1 MEDFNMTKTFLKQEQ
16 TEKIFI
22 TACCAKTGKTPQQI
36 REMIY
41 SGKIIRLKIKELR
54 WNQGLEIHF

>member
-1 MEDFNMTKTFLKQEQ
+1 LKQIE
-16 TEKIFI
+16 TEKLFI
-22 TACCAKTGKTPQQI
+22 TAACAKTGKSPQQI
-36 REMIY
+36 RELIY

>member
-1 MEDFNMTKTFLKQEQ
+1 MTKTFLSQEQ
-16 TEKIFI
+16 TEKLFI
-22 TACCAKTGKTPQQI
+22 TAACAKTGESAQMIK
-36 REMIY
+36 EMIC